1 MGGGT
6 SPFHTLQVATSAL
19 TTLALG
25 EREESEE
32 NEDGVQA
39 VHKGRVP
46 VWGGGEGGRELWLF
60 LMDISAFQ
68 PCRDCLFFPV
78 LQETGAGYHPS
89 LYSSLLLSDDHAL
102 ILL

>member
-19 TTLALG
+19 MTLPLG

-46 VWGGGEGGRELWLF
+46 VWGGGEGGRDSF
-60 LMDISAFQ
+60 G
-68 PCRDCLFFPV
+68 FF
-78 LQETGAGYHPS
+78 
-89 LYSSLLLSDDHAL
+89 
-102 ILL
+102 

>member
-46 VWGGGEGGRELWLF
+46 V
-60 LMDISAFQ
+60 
-68 PCRDCLFFPV
+68 
-78 LQETGAGYHPS
+78 
-89 LYSSLLLSDDHAL
+89 
-102 ILL
+102 